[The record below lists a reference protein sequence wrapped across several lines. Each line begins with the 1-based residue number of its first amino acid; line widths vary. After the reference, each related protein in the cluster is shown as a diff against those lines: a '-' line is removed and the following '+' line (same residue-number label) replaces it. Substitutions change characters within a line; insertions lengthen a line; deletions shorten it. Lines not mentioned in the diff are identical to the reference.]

1 MRETAFFGMLAV
13 NRYGEIPENGRKQ
26 HKEHSFSAFS
36 YKFYKTKPRIKAN
49 NKANP
54 KPQKNF
60 HIHFRLPL
68 SSVSQV

>member
-1 MRETAFFGMLAV
+1 MRETAFFGMFAA
-13 NRYGEIPENGRKQ
+13 NQYGKMPENGRKQ

-54 KPQKNF
+54 KP
-60 HIHFRLPL
+60 
-68 SSVSQV
+68 